1 MNGELFQICKL
12 TAGAKK
18 ALAQGGEFLFAPG
31 QYENKIEFQF
41 LSMNP
46 LAAQEA
52 ESVYRP
58 ADWFAKCKQQEVVD
72 MKMMIPLKAEN
83 RKVLGFANTSRAS
96 ILTFLKNGEVHYW
109 IARWEFDSKLRLWNI
124 VYKEAVWENA
134 PQGRPQFAD
143 NTKEFLAVLGQIG
156 EFANKI
162 GAHHFGKI
170 FREAAAILR
179 KEMQAKV
186 VSELPLPEAYR
197 HIFEAAA
204 RADVFG
210 AMGSWNDDP
219 ASMAQSKG
227 LFEQYDRLSDELLK
241 QIRQAVLFAVNQW

>member
-12 TAGAKK
+12 TAAAKK

-31 QYENKIEFQF
+31 QYENRIEFQF
-41 LSMNP
+41 LPMNT
-46 LAAQEA
+46 LSAQEA
-52 ESVYRP
+52 ECVYHP
-58 ADWFAKCKQQEVVD
+58 ADWFEKCKQQDLED
-72 MKMMIPLKAEN
+72 IKMMIPLKAEN

-109 IARWEFDSKLRLWNI
+109 VAHWEFDSKLRLWNI
-124 VYKEAVWENA
+124 VYKESVWENA

-143 NTKEFLAVLGQIG
+143 NTKEFLAVLGRIG
-156 EFANKI
+156 ELANKI
-162 GAHHFGKI
+162 GAHYFGKI
-170 FREAAAILR
+170 FREAASILR
-179 KEMQAKV
+179 KEQKPKG

-219 ASMAQSKG
+219 AYMAHEKG
-227 LFEQYDRLSDELLK
+227 LEEEYNRLSDELLK